1 MLKVIR
7 AYLIA
12 IASRSKNYININN
25 GSDSVKLEDLFSNL
39 IDESKRLKSKDSDA
53 IALNINQRKQK
64 SINLIIKIRYKNTL
78 KIRVK

>member
-1 MLKVIR
+1 MLKVIG

-12 IASRSKNYININN
+12 IASRSKDYINIKN

-53 IALNINQRKQK
+53 TALNIK
-64 SINLIIKIRYKNTL
+64 SKKAKDSL
-78 KIRVK
+78 